1 MMNGRVEMVGE
12 EKTDQMKVRMPRSWV
27 GDVEA
32 AVMRLFHRNR
42 RMDQIS

>member
-1 MMNGRVEMVGE
+1 MKGRVEMMKE
-12 EKTDQMKVRMPRSWV
+12 EKTDQMRVCMTRSWL

-42 RMDQIS
+42 GMDQIS